1 MAGQRSFAAMRPF
14 ARSERPDPAS
24 AVYYERVV
32 VEDVGEELVASDK
45 VAETGEFPPV
55 AHLSSNWRRIVPYA
69 MLTVGAML
77 LVATAAYYAYAY
89 WAKSDLDSLQVVM
102 ERPSPLGERSPGTP
116 LLAPARP
123 LSSLDAQEQGATASE
138 ASSNA
143 SVVFE
148 PIAPPVSDVTQTQ
161 VSTAE
166 SRDYEGAASQV
177 SPDTNG
183 TLGSAAADVVPRRS
197 AAPAAVER
205 NSEADVGPAAPSVV
219 AAPDPPSQTEVAAPL
234 SGISVSREPPA
245 AETREAADLLKLA
258 VAGRLNQTVSF
269 APALPELL
277 PDKALAATRISIPAI
292 GVDSVVSEL
301 RLLTKRDRLVW
312 ESPKWVVGHVPTSG
326 RPGTG
331 REGWYFGHL
340 QSPVR
345 REGNVFQK
353 LPEIPPLLE
362 VGETVHIIVE
372 TGNRKYL
379 YQVYKTDWIDQDDLQ
394 ITNSGE
400 QDITLVTCYP
410 TFVYDHRLL
419 VTAALVGVTES

>member
-1 MAGQRSFAAMRPF
+1 M
-14 ARSERPDPAS
+14 
-24 AVYYERVV
+24 
-32 VEDVGEELVASDK
+32 ASDQI
-45 VAETGEFPPV
+45 AQTSEFPSV
-55 AHLSSNWRRIVPYA
+55 AHLSSNWRRMVPYA
-69 MLTVGAML
+69 MLTAGAML
-77 LVATAAYYAYAY
+77 LVATAAYYAYSY
-89 WAKSDLDSLQVVM
+89 WAKSDLDSLQVAM
-102 ERPSPLGERSPGTP
+102 ERPSPLGGGPHPNLPPQGEGTIVGGP
-116 LLAPARP
+116 RPNLPPQGEGTTAIFEPPVAPAITVAPIAPTVSRG
-123 LSSLDAQEQGATASE
+123 AQEQ
-138 ASSNA
+138 
-143 SVVFE
+143 V
-148 PIAPPVSDVTQTQ
+148 APVRSPD
-161 VSTAE
+161 
-166 SRDYEGAASQV
+166 DLDAARQG

-183 TLGSAAADVVPRRS
+183 ALGSASANVVPRRPD
-197 AAPAAVER
+197 APAAVER
-205 NSEADVGPAAPSVV
+205 NSEAEVQPAAPSVV
-219 AAPDPPSQTEVAAPL
+219 AAPDPPSQTGADAPL
-234 SGISVSREPPA
+234 SGNSVSLEPPA
-245 AETREAADLLKLA
+245 AETGEAADLLKLA

-353 LPEIPPLLE
+353 LPEVPPLLE
-362 VGETVHIIVE
+362 EGETVHIIVE
-372 TGNRKYL
+372 TGDRKYL
-379 YQVYKTDWIDQDDLQ
+379 YQVYKTDWVHQNDLA